1 MIYTRKT
8 IYRTLSVLFLSGM
21 MLSCNVEKKEEGE
34 MPDLDVDVEA
44 DYEEGELPEYDVN
57 WADVNIGTTTKT
69 VEVPKVVVVTEEEQ
83 VEVPSIDIDMP
94 DAGEK
99 SERTLM
105 VETEVMENE
114 HDLEIKEIWATG
126 KTLYVVAELEEL
138 ENSIGDQKLRVS
150 DQVSINAPDLDVR
163 YYIVGDKPARE
174 FNNRNT
180 YVNSMSDLESR
191 VGEHKVIYTR

>member
-1 MIYTRKT
+1 MRNNGKMIYK
-8 IYRTLSVLFLSGM
+8 TLSILMLSGT
-21 MLSCNVEKKEEGE
+21 LVSCNVEKKEGGE
-34 MPDLDVDVEA
+34 LPDLDVDVEA
-44 DYEEGELPEYDVN
+44 DYDAGELPEFDVN

-69 VEVPKVVVVTEEEQ
+69 VEVPKIVVITEEEE

-94 DAGEK
+94 DEGEK

-114 HDLEIKEIWATG
+114 HNLEIKEIWATG
-126 KTLYVVAELEEL
+126 KTLYVIAELEEL
-138 ENSIGDQKLRVS
+138 DNSIGDQKLRVS
-150 DQVSINAPDLDVR
+150 DQVSINAPELDVR

-180 YVNSMSDLESR
+180 YVNSISDLESR
-191 VGEHKVIYTR
+191 VGKHEVIYTR

>member
-1 MIYTRKT
+1 
-8 IYRTLSVLFLSGM
+8 
-21 MLSCNVEKKEEGE
+21 
-34 MPDLDVDVEA
+34 MPDLDVDIEA
-44 DYEEGELPEYDVN
+44 DYEEGNLPEYDVN
-57 WADVNIGTTTKT
+57 WADIDVGTTTKT
-69 VEVPKVVVVTEEEQ
+69 VEVPKVVVVMEEEQ

-94 DAGEK
+94 DEGEK

-105 VETEVMENE
+105 VETEVMGNE

-126 KTLYVVAELEEL
+126 KTLHVIAQLEEL

-180 YVNSMSDLESR
+180 YINAMSDLEER
-191 VGEHKVIYTR
+191 VGKHEVIYKR